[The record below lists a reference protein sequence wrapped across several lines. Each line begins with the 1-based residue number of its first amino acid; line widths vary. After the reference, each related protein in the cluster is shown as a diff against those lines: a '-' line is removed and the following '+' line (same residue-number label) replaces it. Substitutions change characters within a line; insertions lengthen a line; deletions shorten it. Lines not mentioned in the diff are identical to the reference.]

1 MSRFGNGRF
10 VAVGLFSV
18 LRGRCRG
25 LVIAVAGFFAAATW
39 LLAAN
44 GVQAGE
50 ENRGKAPSD
59 TAATASTAA
68 FAAASTADLADSLDA
83 FRDPKDGWLMCSDVA
98 LDPKNPKTFTYEKG
112 RGILLSLGQG
122 RDLMT
127 KQNYR
132 DCRVELEF
140 VISKGSNAGVK
151 LNGCY
156 EIQILDSFGKTK
168 LTGSDCGGIYP
179 RAEFKP
185 RYRTIDDGVPPRVN
199 ACREP
204 GQWQSLVIVFR
215 APRFDAAGKKT
226 ANARFELV
234 KLNGQVVQEN
244 QEVAYP
250 TGHAWHNAEKPE
262 GPVLFQGDHGPV
274 AIKNL
279 RIVPLT
285 E

>member
-1 MSRFGNGRF
+1 MSCFGIGRF
-10 VAVGLFSV
+10 VLGGLFSV
-18 LRGRCRG
+18 PRSRGRGPLIMAG
-25 LVIAVAGFFAAATW
+25 LLWAAGWLFVAGAA
-39 LLAAN
+39 
-44 GVQAGE
+44 QAGE
-50 ENRGKAPSD
+50 ENRSKASPD
-59 TAATASTAA
+59 AAG
-68 FAAASTADLADSLDA
+68 AAAAADLADSLDA
-83 FRDPKDGWLMCSDVA
+83 FRDPKDGWLTCSDAA
-98 LDPKNPKTFTYEKG
+98 LDPKNPKKLVFEPG
-112 RGILLSLGQG
+112 QGILLSLGEG
-122 RDLMT
+122 KDLMT

-140 VISKGSNAGVK
+140 MIPKGSNAGVK

-179 RAEFKP
+179 RAELRP
-185 RYRTIDDGVPPRVN
+185 RYRTIDDGVPPRAN

-226 ANARFELV
+226 ANARFDLV
-234 KLNGQVVQEN
+234 KLNGQVIHEN

-274 AIKNL
+274 AINQL

-285 E
+285 D